1 MNRASLYKYQSK
13 LNLQLQRIIMGV
25 CVTNFSHVHLCILW
39 NHQNLWWFIF
49 FGWFYRSALT
59 MNLHLNSLTI
69 KVYAQ
74 NYILWKIDNPQKM
87 PFPPQILMIPMFL
100 FQCLSDH
107 YIPNTC
113 LTPQLWKRVVIMTKA
128 LCIVLL
134 DFQIPTLFTTS
145 CNGWN
150 WTVWVPFD
158 SKTTCIS
165 SCISALSFWNFN
177 SKQIHTIVHKL
188 SAKTWVLFLW
198 VQHSL
203 LLR

>member
-1 MNRASLYKYQSK
+1 MSICAYYGII
-13 LNLQLQRIIMGV
+13 RICGGS
-25 CVTNFSHVHLCILW
+25 FL
-39 NHQNLWWFIF
+39 
-49 FGWFYRSALT
+49 GWFYRSALT

-69 KVYAQ
+69 EVYAQ

-134 DFQIPTLFTTS
+134 DFQIPTLFTTFW
-145 CNGWN
+145 NGWN